1 MKQLIAR
8 FEAIQRGG
16 PQLVSALLG
25 IGGLTAVLLLAAV
38 VGALTVGGDDKEQ
51 QLQAGSSA
59 ETTTTVPGDIAAVDP
74 AATDTTIAGDP
85 AAPTDPGAV
94 PAPGA
99 ATATTKPGTKPGTA
113 APTASGTGTA
123 APTAG
128 GGGTTAVTEAPPAP
142 GEAPLPKG
150 GSTVGVTATAIKYG
164 VHGPQ
169 TFNKAPVPLAGPVVR
184 GIRTYVNFL
193 NKNGGINGRQINLKI
208 ADDEFTTEG
217 ADSAGNRLI
226 NDEKVFFLA
235 GTLGVDQI
243 RVVAGQAKKAGVPY
257 FAGGGHEPQF
267 KDFGV
272 HQILSSY
279 DTHATKLAEFMGKD
293 PKYAGKNVGV
303 IVSDTPLI
311 HPNVTNIFRT
321 ALEANGLKL
330 TAVQTVQKPE
340 VQSATGYGGI
350 ALNFAQNK
358 VQVVVPLTDPINT
371 SGLVR
376 QCTTQG
382 GCAWTYSFS
391 NFAHDGET
399 ALTLFNDEW
408 GNQKVKGLS
417 GGCYPNAPDAQI
429 NDTAKCGSMGKA
441 KSQFVAE
448 RGAGS
453 WTATQNDEDGASL
466 GYNSAAGYQWV
477 GYFTKAMKDVGSEVT
492 RERFIAAA
500 DRYEGY
506 GDLITGPITY
516 KGVNPAHG
524 AEKMVVWEA
533 QTGNKYKMVSEGFVD
548 GF

>member
-38 VGALTVGGDDKEQ
+38 VGALTVGGDDEKES
-51 QLQAGSSA
+51 QLQAGSA
-59 ETTTTVPGDIAAVDP
+59 ETTTTVSGDIAAVDP
-74 AATDTTIAGDP
+74 AVTDTTL
-85 AAPTDPGAV
+85 APVDPGA
-94 PAPGA
+94 PAPEPGAAPAAPGA
-99 ATATTKPGTKPGTA
+99 APTTAKPGTKPGA
-113 APTASGTGTA
+113 PAPTSGGTA
-123 APTAG
+123 APAPT
-128 GGGTTAVTEAPPAP
+128 GGGTVAEAPPAP
-142 GEAPLPKG
+142 GEAPLPRG
-150 GSTVGVTATAIKYG
+150 GSTVGVTAQSIKYG

-169 TFNKAPVPLAGPVVR
+169 TFNKAPVPLAGPVIR

-193 NKNGGINGRQINLKI
+193 NKNGGINGRQISLKI

-243 RVVAGQAKKAGVPY
+243 RVVSSQAKKAGVPY

-279 DTHATKLAEFMGKD
+279 DTHVTKLAQFMGKD

-311 HPNVTNIFRT
+311 HPKVTDIFRT
-321 ALEANGLKL
+321 ALEANGMKL
-330 TAVQTVQKPE
+330 TGVQTVQKPE

-376 QCTTQG
+376 QCATQG

-429 NDTAKCGSMGKA
+429 NDSAKCGSMGKA

-477 GYFTKAMKDVGSEVT
+477 GFFTKAMKDVGSEVT
-492 RERFIAAA
+492 RERFLAAT

-506 GDLITGPITY
+506 GDLVTGPITY
-516 KGVNPAHG
+516 KGANPAHG

-533 QTGNKYKMVSEGFVD
+533 QTGNKYKMISEGFVD